1 MPTGTAE
8 PALRA
13 HVSKI
18 CLALPDVTMNATSQG
33 GHASFAVRGK
43 KFVYYLVNHHGDG
56 RIAINVKTPPGEQSR
71 LVETDPE
78 RYFVPAYLG
87 PRGWAGMRL
96 DLPRT
101 HWREV
106 ERLCVESYL
115 LLAPKKLA
123 ADVAARLG

>member
-1 MPTGTAE
+1 MNE
-8 PALRA
+8 PGLRA
-13 HVSKI
+13 RVSKI
-18 CLALPDVTMNATSQG
+18 CLALPEVTMSATSHG

-56 RIAINVKTPPGEQSR
+56 RIAVNVKAPPGEQSR
-71 LVETDPE
+71 LVESNPD

-96 DLPRT
+96 DIGRT
-101 HWREV
+101 DWREV

-115 LLAPKKLA
+115 LLAPKTLA
-123 ADVAARLG
+123 SQLAARLG